1 MNEDNINP
9 EQGLDKDI
17 EKNEKKLNE
26 QYQEQ
31 TKGNEMLRK
40 RQEEARAKKKQR
52 INRRKQ
58 IEASQ
63 KQAEEIRKKNR
74 QDAIDAARAKMG
86 EKAPKIYN
94 REGQEVLDD
103 GTVVTDEDMRTEGP
117 IADVEDE
124 GFLKSAMKKA
134 GQALTVYG
142 QAMDKVDQNVLGR
155 IGFGDYNLYAGRKAL
170 INGLSSRHVALGILG
185 EFILPDSVDL
195 ATAGLGYI
203 PKRFL
208 KTPKLLKKWAQMTKA
223 STVAEKGSDIADFRA
238 LGATPRLAKSID
250 ATDLPDNVQASWAA
264 MDKARQLQDVKIK
277 TPLTPKRGRP
287 KKPYPT
293 RVRDEILSGKR
304 DPDWLDLEAAT
315 TGPGLE
321 ATPGFVYDRVKTT
334 TITKK
339 MVRDLAKKYNVPNQ
353 VADAFLKRQKNF
365 EKQIKEAQSA
375 LNQHFQL
382 QNATFAVED
391 MMEAYSAFN
400 DAIRGVNNTLGRQRA
415 LEVMQ
420 KIKPTINDN
429 DILTFIN
436 RMKQSGK
443 RQFDIGHVRSAKNQA
458 RQGREGVNYVN
469 NMRLESSLNEIDS
482 AGNVVR
488 PGNLARGSRSDLP
501 DLVNLATGVSRDL
514 EEEFLKF
521 IDPTI
526 GKFFERVLP
535 EEFHAGFKK
544 AIKEAI
550 EMEQQIGITNF
561 DEYLEDILDLTPKA
575 FKKLGKQEKAV
586 IQRAFKKQKSD
597 KIIPQQ
603 QLDMFNSAYNFR
615 GKQLKNRMANYGEG
629 LGMQMPPT
637 RSPGW
642 VERLIDDYLTNLDV
656 VLDADKK
663 NTLYK
668 AVFGAVKEQR
678 K

>member
-9 EQGLDKDI
+9 EEGLDKDI
-17 EKNEKKLNE
+17 ERNEKKLNE

-40 RQEEARAKKKQR
+40 KQEEARAKKKQR

-86 EKAPKIYN
+86 EKAPKVYN

-117 IADVEDE
+117 IVDVEDE

-185 EFILPDSVDL
+185 EFLLPDSVDL

-238 LGATPRLAKSID
+238 LGGRPRLAQRID
-250 ATDLPDNVQASWAA
+250 ATDLPDANETAA
-264 MDKARQLQDVKIK
+264 LTKYYEQLQKAK
-277 TPLTPKRGRP
+277 KTPKRGRP

-293 RVRDEILSGKR
+293 RVRDEILSGKK

-339 MVRDLAKKYNVPNQ
+339 MVRDLAKKYNVPDEI
-353 VADAFLKRQKNF
+353 ADSFLKRQKNF

-375 LNQHFQL
+375 MNQHFQL

-391 MMEAYSAFN
+391 MVEAYDAFQ
-400 DAIRGVNNTLGRQRA
+400 DAIRGVNNTLGRERA

-420 KIKPTINDN
+420 KIKPTITDN
-429 DILTFIN
+429 DIATFIQ

-458 RQGREGVNYVN
+458 RQGREGVNYVS

-482 AGNVVR
+482 AGNLVR

-526 GKFFERVLP
+526 GKFFDRVLP
-535 EEFHAGFKK
+535 EEFHHGFKK

-561 DEYLEDILDLTPKA
+561 DQYLGEIFDLTPKA
-575 FKKLGKQEKAV
+575 FKKLGKQERVV
-586 IQRAFKKQKSD
+586 IERAFKKQKSD

-615 GKQLKNRMANYGEG
+615 GKQLKNRLATMGDTPEAR
-629 LGMQMPPT
+629 

-656 VLDADKK
+656 VLNADKK
-663 NTLYK
+663 NVLYK

>member
-1 MNEDNINP
+1 MNEEDINP
-9 EQGLDKDI
+9 EEGLDKDI
-17 EKNEKKLNE
+17 ERNEKKLNE

-31 TKGNEMLRK
+31 TKGNELFRK

-52 INRRKQ
+52 RNRQKQ

-86 EKAPKIYN
+86 EKAPKVYN
-94 REGQEVLDD
+94 RQGQEVLDD
-103 GTVVTDEDMRTEGP
+103 GTTVVTDEDMRTEGP
-117 IADVEDE
+117 IVDVEDE

-134 GQALTVYG
+134 GQVLTVYG

-185 EFILPDSVDL
+185 EFLLPDSVDL

-238 LGATPRLAKSID
+238 LGGRPRLAQRID
-250 ATDLPDNVQASWAA
+250 ATDLPDANETAA
-264 MDKARQLQDVKIK
+264 LTKYYEQLQKAK
-277 TPLTPKRGRP
+277 NSPRPKRGRP

-321 ATPGFVYDRVKTT
+321 ATPGFVYDRAKTT

-339 MVRDLAKKYNVPNQ
+339 MVRDLAKKYNVPDQ
-353 VADAFLKRQKNF
+353 VADSFLKRQKDF
-365 EKQIKEAQSA
+365 ERQIKEAQSA

-391 MMEAYSAFN
+391 MQEAYQAFN
-400 DAIRGVNNTLGRQRA
+400 DAIRGAGRERA

-429 DILTFIN
+429 DILTFIQ

-458 RQGREGVNYVN
+458 RQGREGVNYVS

-482 AGNVVR
+482 AGNIIR

-526 GKFFERVLP
+526 GKFFDRVLP

-550 EMEQQIGITNF
+550 EMEQQFGITNF
-561 DEYLEDILDLTPKA
+561 DEYLEEIFDLTPKA
-575 FKKLGKQEKAV
+575 FKKLGKEEKTV
-586 IQRAFKKQKSD
+586 IRRGFNKQKSD
-597 KIIPQQ
+597 KIHPQQ

-615 GKQLKNRMANYGEG
+615 GKQLKNRLAKYGNTPEAR
-629 LGMQMPPT
+629 

-663 NTLYK
+663 NVLYN

>member
-1 MNEDNINP
+1 MNEEDINP
-9 EQGLDKDI
+9 EEGLDKDI
-17 EKNEKKLNE
+17 ERNEKKLNE

-31 TKGNEMLRK
+31 TKGNELFRK

-52 INRRKQ
+52 RNRQKQ

-74 QDAIDAARAKMG
+74 QDAIDAARTKMG

-103 GTVVTDEDMRTEGP
+103 GTTVVTDEDMRTEGP
-117 IADVEDE
+117 IVDVEDE

-185 EFILPDSVDL
+185 EFLLPDSVDL

-238 LGATPRLAKSID
+238 LGGRPRLAQRID
-250 ATDLPDNVQASWAA
+250 ATDLPDANETAA
-264 MDKARQLQDVKIK
+264 LTKYYEQLQKAK
-277 TPLTPKRGRP
+277 NSPRPKRGRP

-321 ATPGFVYDRVKTT
+321 ATPGFVYDRAKTT

-339 MVRDLAKKYNVPNQ
+339 MVRDLAKKYNVPDQ
-353 VADAFLKRQKNF
+353 VADSFLKRQKDF
-365 EKQIKEAQSA
+365 ERQIKEAQSA

-391 MMEAYSAFN
+391 MQEAYQAFN
-400 DAIRGVNNTLGRQRA
+400 DAIRGAGRERA

-429 DILTFIN
+429 DILTFIQ

-458 RQGREGVNYVN
+458 RQGREGVNYVS

-482 AGNVVR
+482 AGNIIR

-526 GKFFERVLP
+526 GKFFDRVLP

-561 DEYLEDILDLTPKA
+561 DEYLEDVLNLTPKA
-575 FKKLGKQEKAV
+575 FKKLGKQERVV
-586 IQRAFKKQKSD
+586 IERAFKKQKSD

-603 QLDMFNSAYNFR
+603 QLDMFNSAYNFK
-615 GKQLKNRMANYGEG
+615 GKQLKNRLAKYGNTPEAR
-629 LGMQMPPT
+629 

-663 NTLYK
+663 NVLYK

>member
-9 EQGLDKDI
+9 EEGLDKDI
-17 EKNEKKLNE
+17 EKTNKKLNE

-40 RQEEARAKKKQR
+40 RQEEARAQKKQR

-63 KQAEEIRKKNR
+63 KQAEELRKRNR
-74 QDAIDAARAKMG
+74 EEAIQDARAKMG
-86 EKAPKIYN
+86 NKAPKIYN

-103 GTVVTDEDMRTEGP
+103 GTTVVTDEDMRTEGP
-117 IADVEDE
+117 IVDVEDE

-185 EFILPDSVDL
+185 EFLLPDSVDL

-238 LGATPRLAKSID
+238 LGGRPRLAQRID
-250 ATDLPDNVQASWAA
+250 ATDLPDADETAA
-264 MDKARQLQDVKIK
+264 LTKYYEQLQKAKDSPK
-277 TPLTPKRGRP
+277 PKRGRP

-321 ATPGFVYDRVKTT
+321 ATPGFVYDRAKTT

-339 MVRDLAKKYNVPNQ
+339 MVRDLAKKYNVPDEI
-353 VADAFLKRQKNF
+353 ADAFLKRQKDF
-365 EKQIKEAQSA
+365 ERQIKEAQSA

-382 QNATFAVED
+382 QNARFAVED
-391 MMEAYSAFN
+391 MQEAYQAFN
-400 DAIRGVNNTLGRQRA
+400 DAIRGAGRERA

-420 KIKPTINDN
+420 KIKPSINDN
-429 DILTFIN
+429 DVLTFIN

-458 RQGREGVNYVN
+458 RQGREGVNYVS

-488 PGNLARGSRSDLP
+488 AGNLARGSRSDLP
-501 DLVNLATGVSRDL
+501 DLVNMVTGVSRDL

-526 GKFFERVLP
+526 GKFFDEVLP

-544 AIKEAI
+544 AIQEAI

-561 DEYLEDILDLTPKA
+561 NEYLEDILDLTPKA
-575 FKKLGKQEKAV
+575 FKRLGKQEKAV

-603 QLDMFNSAYNFR
+603 QLDMFNSAYNFK

-656 VLDADKK
+656 VLEADKK

-668 AVFGAVKEQR
+668 AVYGAVKEQR

>member
-1 MNEDNINP
+1 MNEEDINP
-9 EQGLDKDI
+9 EEGLDKDI
-17 EKNEKKLNE
+17 ERNEKKLNE

-31 TKGNEMLRK
+31 TKGNELFRK

-52 INRRKQ
+52 RNRQKQ

-86 EKAPKIYN
+86 EKAPKVYN
-94 REGQEVLDD
+94 RQGQEVLDD
-103 GTVVTDEDMRTEGP
+103 GTTVVTDEDMRTEGP
-117 IADVEDE
+117 IVDVEDE

-134 GQALTVYG
+134 GQVLTVYG

-185 EFILPDSVDL
+185 EFLLPDSVDL

-238 LGATPRLAKSID
+238 LGGRPRLAQRID
-250 ATDLPDNVQASWAA
+250 ATDLPDANETAA
-264 MDKARQLQDVKIK
+264 LTKYYEQLQKAK
-277 TPLTPKRGRP
+277 NSPRPKRGRP

-321 ATPGFVYDRVKTT
+321 ATPGFVYDRAKTT

-339 MVRDLAKKYNVPNQ
+339 MVRDLAKKYNVPDQ
-353 VADAFLKRQKNF
+353 VADSFLKRQKDF
-365 EKQIKEAQSA
+365 ERQIKEAQSA

-391 MMEAYSAFN
+391 MQEAYQAFN
-400 DAIRGVNNTLGRQRA
+400 DAIRGAGRERA

-429 DILTFIN
+429 DILTFIQ

-458 RQGREGVNYVN
+458 RQGREGVNYVS

-482 AGNVVR
+482 AGNIIR

-526 GKFFERVLP
+526 GKFFDRVLP

-550 EMEQQIGITNF
+550 EMEQQFGITNF
-561 DEYLEDILDLTPKA
+561 DEYLEEIFDLTPKA
-575 FKKLGKQEKAV
+575 FKKLGKEEKTV
-586 IQRAFKKQKSD
+586 IRRGFNKQKSD
-597 KIIPQQ
+597 KIHPQQ

-615 GKQLKNRMANYGEG
+615 GKQLKNRLAKYGNTPEAR
-629 LGMQMPPT
+629 

-642 VERLIDDYLTNLDV
+642 VERLIDNYLTNLDV

-663 NTLYK
+663 NVLYN

>member
-1 MNEDNINP
+1 MNEEDINP
-9 EQGLDKDI
+9 EEGLDKDI

-40 RQEEARAKKKQR
+40 KQEEARAKKKQR

-86 EKAPKIYN
+86 EKAPKVYN

-103 GTVVTDEDMRTEGP
+103 GTTVVTDEDMRTEGP
-117 IADVEDE
+117 IVDVEDE

-185 EFILPDSVDL
+185 EFLLPDSVDL

-238 LGATPRLAKSID
+238 LGGRPRLAQRID
-250 ATDLPDNVQASWAA
+250 ATDLPDADETAA
-264 MDKARQLQDVKIK
+264 LTKYYEQLQKAK
-277 TPLTPKRGRP
+277 NSPSPKRGRP

-304 DPDWLDLEAAT
+304 NPDWLDLEAAT

-321 ATPGFVYDRVKTT
+321 ATPGFVYDRAKTT

-339 MVRDLAKKYNVPNQ
+339 MVRDLAKKYNVPDQ
-353 VADAFLKRQKNF
+353 IADSFLKRQKDF

-391 MMEAYSAFN
+391 MQEAYSAFN
-400 DAIRGVNNTLGRQRA
+400 DAIRGVNDLYGRQRA

-420 KIKPTINDN
+420 RIKPTINDN
-429 DILTFIN
+429 DIMTFIQ

-458 RQGREGVNYVN
+458 RQGREGVNYVS

-501 DLVNLATGVSRDL
+501 DLVNMATGVSRDL

-526 GKFFERVLP
+526 GKFFDEVLP

-544 AIKEAI
+544 AIKEGI
-550 EMEQQIGITNF
+550 EMEQQFGITNF
-561 DEYLEDILDLTPKA
+561 DEYLEDIFDLTPKA
-575 FKKLGKQEKAV
+575 FKKLGKEEKTV
-586 IQRAFKKQKSD
+586 IRRAFNKQKSD
-597 KIIPQQ
+597 KIHPQQ
-603 QLDMFNSAYNFR
+603 QLDMFNSAYNYT
-615 GKQLKNRMANYGEG
+615 GKARKNIMDKYGEG

-642 VERLIDDYLTNLDV
+642 VERLIDDYLTNLDA

-663 NTLYK
+663 NVLYK
-668 AVFGAVKEQR
+668 AVYGAVKEQR